1 MSEVLR
7 GEWELA
13 GWKSRS
19 KAFQTK
25 VTAPEEAS
33 CMRVFLQSGALHEL
47 WRSAIFSGK
56 YFQIRQPMGS
66 FKGRV
71 GGRRRQT
78 LLSGLGVAPGTPP
91 WSIKPQ
97 WT

>member
-33 CMRVFLQSGALHEL
+33 CVRMFLQSGTLMNCGGL
-47 WRSAIFSGK
+47 QYSLGNIF
-56 YFQIRQPMGS
+56 R
-66 FKGRV
+66 
-71 GGRRRQT
+71 
-78 LLSGLGVAPGTPP
+78 
-91 WSIKPQ
+91 
-97 WT
+97 